1 MARKSGRFFRSRPIA
16 KSRVL
21 LIVVSVRRAR
31 SSLEVLLDL
40 GGFVADM
47 QRGDDPL
54 SNDAGIEH
62 TRRAFGNPP
71 LEDQADLGRATQ
83 IDVLANDLL
92 EQVASAQG
100 SVEDLRAGE
109 FRLQDGQLGVEAG
122 GVILRGEGIGQA

>member
-1 MARKSGRFFRSRPIA
+1 MKAS
-16 KSRVL
+16 
-21 LIVVSVRRAR
+21 
-31 SSLEVLLDL
+31 
-40 GGFVADM
+40 
-47 QRGDDPL
+47 
-54 SNDAGIEH
+54 
-62 TRRAFGNPP
+62 RRAFVDPP
-71 LEDQADLGRATQ
+71 LKDQADFGRATQ